1 MKKIKNIEKITTV
14 CSSWKPSDIAFIKS
28 LELSADNLVITFY
41 SQLRNSVMG
50 WPDSS
55 KDFFE
60 VVMTFK
66 NITNL
71 KLDFVNPS
79 LQQVTGF
86 DIQDISDN
94 GLEKINFLIE
104 DYENGI
110 ISFSCEDIEV
120 NDLSE
125 KKPIFF

>member
-1 MKKIKNIEKITTV
+1 
-14 CSSWKPSDIAFIKS
+14 
-28 LELSADNLVITFY
+28 
-41 SQLRNSVMG
+41 MG

-71 KLDFVNPS
+71 KLDFVHPG

-110 ISFSCEDIEV
+110 ISFSCEDIDV

>member
-14 CSSWKPSDIAFIKS
+14 YSFWKPSDIAFIKS

-41 SQLRNSVMG
+41 SQLRNNVMG

-66 NITNL
+66 I
-71 KLDFVNPS
+71 
-79 LQQVTGF
+79 
-86 DIQDISDN
+86 
-94 GLEKINFLIE
+94 
-104 DYENGI
+104 
-110 ISFSCEDIEV
+110 
-120 NDLSE
+120 
-125 KKPIFF
+125 